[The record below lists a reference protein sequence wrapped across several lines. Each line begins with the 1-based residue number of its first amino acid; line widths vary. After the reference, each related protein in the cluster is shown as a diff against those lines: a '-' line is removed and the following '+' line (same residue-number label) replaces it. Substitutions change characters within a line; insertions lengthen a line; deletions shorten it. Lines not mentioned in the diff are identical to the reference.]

1 MSSFTT
7 PLIVTPLADGKHW
20 ELIEPFEYHVGSKE
34 SNEIITV
41 PKGYVTNFASIPQ
54 IFWNILP
61 PVGTYGKAAVIHD
74 WLYQNNGKIVLMTKS
89 GNYWLVKQYTRK
101 QCDDIFLEAMVVLKT
116 GRLARW
122 MIYSHV
128 RWWGWI
134 VWNNYMKIAKKTA

>member
-34 SNEIITV
+34 SDEIITV

-74 WLYQNNGKIVLMTKS
+74 WLYSNIGLN
-89 GNYWLVKQYTRK
+89 QYTRK